1 MISGNLCGIKYII
14 IMGLTMCIN
23 DKSKNECSPFLD
35 PCDYLYEY
43 NYISIIPSAYLC
55 LIQFQV
61 CLA

>member
-1 MISGNLCGIKYII
+1 
-14 IMGLTMCIN
+14 MGLTMCIN

-35 PCDYLYEY
+35 PCDYLIEY